1 MKIFSKEIYLNRR
14 KAIHREVKNGIAVFV
29 GNTNLPYNYK
39 ANVYK
44 FRQDS
49 TFMYFF
55 GISHPGYCAV
65 MDFDSGEDIIF
76 GDDITIEDIIW
87 MGELPTVQDLAAE
100 SGVTK
105 TGNLSELSEYIK
117 NTKSQKRKI
126 HFVRQYHPNSILMLS
141 ELLDIH
147 YSKLNEHFSL
157 ELTHAVIEKRLVKE
171 SVEIEHLDKIMDV
184 AYSMHTTA
192 MKMAKEGVYE
202 YQIAGAMEGIAA
214 ANDGYVSFPIILS
227 KHGEILHNENHS
239 NRLVNGDLLLV
250 DGGYDSALGYA
261 TDHTRTFPVGG
272 NFSERQK
279 DIYNIVLAANDA
291 VHHNA
296 KPGIFYREM
305 HFLAARTIAQGLK
318 DLGLMKGNIEEAVE
332 AGAHTL
338 FFPHGLGH
346 AMGMDVHDMENL
358 GEDFVGYNDEIKRS
372 NQFGTAYLRF
382 ARKLEPGFVMT
393 NEPGIYFIPALIKK
407 WKTEFLYTDFIN
419 YDKVEKYIDFGGIR
433 LEDDLLITETGV
445 RNLGEKRIP
454 IYPDELKSIIGK
466 S

>member
-1 MKIFSKEIYLNRR
+1 MKIFSKDVFLNRR
-14 KAIHREVKNGIAVFV
+14 KAIHSEVKSGIAIFV

-65 MDFDSGEDIIF
+65 MDFDSGIDIIY

-87 MGELPTVQDLAAE
+87 MGELPTVQELAAE
-100 SGVTK
+100 AGVTI
-105 TGNLSELSEYIK
+105 TGSLSELSEYVK
-117 NTKSQKRKI
+117 NAKSQNRKI
-126 HFVRQYHPNSILMLS
+126 HFTRQYHPNSILMLS
-141 ELLDIH
+141 EMLDIH
-147 YSKLNEHFSL
+147 YSKLNEHLSQ
-157 ELTHAVIEKRLVKE
+157 ELTHAVVEKRLIKE
-171 SVEIEHLDKIMDV
+171 DIEIEHLDKIMEV
-184 AYSMHTTA
+184 AYAMHTTA

-202 YQIAGAMEGIAA
+202 YEIAGAMEGIAG
-214 ANDGYVSFPIILS
+214 ANNGYVSFPIILS
-227 KHGEILHNENHS
+227 KHGEILHNENHC

-250 DGGYDSALGYA
+250 DGGFDSALGYA

-272 NFSERQK
+272 NFSDRQK

-291 VHHNA
+291 VHNNA
-296 KPGIFYREM
+296 KPGILYREM

-318 DLGLMKGNIEEAVE
+318 DLGLMKGNINEAVE
-332 AGAHTL
+332 SGAHTL

-358 GEDFVGYNDEIKRS
+358 GEDFVGYTEDIKRS
-372 NQFGTAYLRF
+372 KQFGTAYLRF
-382 ARKLEPGFVMT
+382 ARKLEPGYVMT

-407 WKTEFLYTDFIN
+407 WKTESLHKDFLN
-419 YDKVEKYIDFGGIR
+419 YDKVEQFIDFGGIR

-454 IYPDELKSIIGK
+454 IYPDELKNIIGK
-466 S
+466 